1 MVAVSI
7 SRGTRFTSAKLP
19 CYLAIIRPKVET
31 ELSIQDRHPTRKC
44 PVPSFPFDAKN
55 CTTVLFLDLLKNY
68 DNILPPTIARKQR
81 ESERRVPVRKR
92 TAPVDLRMSRSRIS
106 VGAPT
111 RELLAAQQ
119 AAQKLAS
126 QSDID
131 APTSLPATRTEEP
144 IIVAAEPESIE
155 AFAPEHHVPEPS
167 TQEDDT
173 VPPRPVFKEPPPEM
187 DDMPPRP
194 AFREPPPEVDDA
206 PPPRP
211 TFVSPPASPPVVVE
225 EKPAPSP
232 AVAVTP
238 ATPQNPIKSIRRNS
252 AFHSG
257 SPSPVQARSPSPS
270 ITAGGESATE
280 DQPLTHA
287 KPGLTRHTSGQP
299 VVRGPR
305 LSRAPRT
312 SQSGS
317 VSGKIAAF
325 NNRSAAASP
334 PPSPGYKRLSG
345 GTSRLAT
352 NAGADLKRG
361 IGRTPGGLSR
371 RTMASDAEDEVVDK

>member
-1 MVAVSI
+1 
-7 SRGTRFTSAKLP
+7 
-19 CYLAIIRPKVET
+19 
-31 ELSIQDRHPTRKC
+31 
-44 PVPSFPFDAKN
+44 
-55 CTTVLFLDLLKNY
+55 VLFLDLLKNY
-68 DNILPPTIARKQR
+68 DNILPPTIAKKQR
-81 ESERRVPVRKR
+81 ESERRIPVRKR
-92 TAPVDLRMSRSRIS
+92 TAPVDMRMSRGRIS

-126 QSDID
+126 QSDAD

-144 IIVAAEPESIE
+144 VIVAAEQESIE
-155 AFAPEHHVPEPS
+155 ASSPGRHVSES
-167 TQEDDT
+167 TTQEDDT
-173 VPPRPVFKEPPPEM
+173 APPRPVFKEPPPET

-194 AFREPPPEVDDA
+194 TFRDPSPEVDDDV

-211 TFVSPPASPPVVVE
+211 TFVSPPASPPAVVE
-225 EKPAPSP
+225 ERPAPSP

-252 AFHSG
+252 AFRSG

-270 ITAGGESATE
+270 VTAGGESTAE

-287 KPGLTRHTSGQP
+287 KSG

-305 LSRAPRT
+305 LSRPARGP
-312 SQSGS
+312 QGS

-334 PPSPGYKRLSG
+334 PPSSGYKRLSG
-345 GTSRLAT
+345 GTSRLAAS
-352 NAGADLKRG
+352 AGADSKRG

>member
-1 MVAVSI
+1 M
-7 SRGTRFTSAKLP
+7 
-19 CYLAIIRPKVET
+19 
-31 ELSIQDRHPTRKC
+31 
-44 PVPSFPFDAKN
+44 
-55 CTTVLFLDLLKNY
+55 LFLDLLKNY

-92 TAPVDLRMSRSRIS
+92 TAPVDMRMSRSRIS

-111 RELLAAQQ
+111 RELLAAQE

-126 QSDID
+126 QSDI
-131 APTSLPATRTEEP
+131 APSTSLPATKTEEP
-144 IIVAAEPESIE
+144 VIVAAEPESIE
-155 AFAPEHHVPEPS
+155 TSPSEPT
-167 TQEDDT
+167 TQEDEDEDDT
-173 VPPRPVFKEPPPEM
+173 VPPRPVFKEPPPET

-211 TFVSPPASPPVVVE
+211 TFVSPPASPPAVE

-252 AFHSG
+252 AFRSG

-270 ITAGGESATE
+270 MTAGGESTAE

-287 KPGLTRHTSGQP
+287 KSGLSRHTSGQA
-299 VVRGPR
+299 VIRGPR
-305 LSRAPRT
+305 LSRGPRVP
-312 SQSGS
+312 QGGS

-345 GTSRLAT
+345 GTSRLSA
-352 NAGADLKRG
+352 NAGADSKRG